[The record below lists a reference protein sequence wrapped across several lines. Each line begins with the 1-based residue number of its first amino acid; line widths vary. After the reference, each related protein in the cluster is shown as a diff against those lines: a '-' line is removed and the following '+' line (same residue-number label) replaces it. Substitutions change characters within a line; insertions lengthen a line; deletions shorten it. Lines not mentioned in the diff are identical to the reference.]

1 MHVTLGPLLLSL
13 HVDIRSFLIFFIV
26 IFKADIHYCFFPA
39 LSGIA
44 YVENRKESLVSCL
57 QGDYK
62 SCLIWWGGRGP

>member
-26 IFKADIHYCFFPA
+26 IFRADIHYCFFPA

-44 YVENRKESLVSCL
+44 YVENRKESQALLAASKETTNLV
-57 QGDYK
+57 
-62 SCLIWWGGRGP
+62 